1 MVLVCAMEWLP
12 GSERLGGEGL
22 WLGGKGLWLGGK
34 WLGEE
39 RVMVRGGGKS
49 YG

>member
-1 MVLVCAMEWLP
+1 MVR
-12 GSERLGGEGL
+12 GERVMVR
-22 WLGGKGLWLGGK
+22 GKGLWLGGK